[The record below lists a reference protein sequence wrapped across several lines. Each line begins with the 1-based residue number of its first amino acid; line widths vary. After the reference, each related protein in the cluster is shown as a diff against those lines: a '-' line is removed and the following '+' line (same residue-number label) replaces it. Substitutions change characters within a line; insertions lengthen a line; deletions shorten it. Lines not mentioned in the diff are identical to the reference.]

1 MIKNYIRIAWRSLKQ
16 NKLLSG
22 INILGLAVGIACC
35 LLIAMYVLHEKSYDR
50 FHKNADRIVRAT
62 MELSYNG
69 NLTKVP
75 VTGTKV
81 LPEFKRV
88 FPEVEGGVRTFPVNT
103 TIGYDGKLFLEK
115 QFVYSTDGFFDVFS
129 FRLLRGNP
137 REALA
142 KPNQLVL
149 TSSAA
154 KKYFGDADPIGK
166 VLKINNENDFVIVGI
181 AEDCP
186 ANSQIRFSVLASW
199 SSLTDPVYTTES
211 WMDASHYT
219 YLLLKRP
226 GMEKALEEKVHNYFK
241 SQNEGYRVPGK
252 DYIDIRVQP
261 LTDVH
266 LNAIVE
272 GGFEP
277 GGDNRYV
284 YIFSGVALL
293 VLIIACA
300 NYVNLTTARASERAR
315 EVGVRK
321 VIGASRKRLFGQFI
335 SESVVTVFVSLLI
348 SLLLVK
354 LFISPFNTI
363 TGKQLELNFLL
374 NPAGL
379 VALGTIL
386 FVIGFLGSIYPALV
400 LSGFQPISI
409 LKGNVPVNA
418 SGIGLRKTLFVAQFF
433 ISVALI
439 VSTLVIQE
447 QLGFIQNKKLGYNND
462 HVLVLRSDAQ
472 TRTKM
477 NTVKTELS
485 ANRNVLGVTTCNQT
499 PTFIPGKY
507 NLNIDDKEMVI
518 AGVRV
523 DKDFIKTM
531 GMDIRSGVDFTTIEE
546 QAAFK
551 NTDTIQRPLIINEAT
566 VRTFGWTN
574 ENAIG
579 KKFKFQGRNSI
590 VKAVVADFHF
600 SSMHETISP
609 IVIFLAANTSRI
621 LVRLSANDL
630 GQTLSY
636 IRSKWSELAPQ
647 LPFEYEFMDEQFD
660 KLYAA
665 ETRTGKIFYA
675 FALLAIALACLGLS
689 GLATFTAYQRTKEIG
704 IRKVLGAS
712 VSGIVLLLSKDFLK
726 LVLIAIIIASPVA
739 WWLMNKWLEDF
750 AYRVN
755 ITWTVFLVAGAAA
768 IMIALITLSF
778 QAIRAAMANP
788 VKSLRTE

>member
-1 MIKNYIRIAWRSLKQ
+1 MIGNYLKIAWRNLKQ
-16 NKLLSG
+16 NRLLSV
-22 INILGLAVGIACC
+22 INILGLSVGIACC
-35 LLIAMYVLHEKSYDR
+35 LLIAMYVFHEKSYDR
-50 FHKNADRIVRAT
+50 FHKNTDRIVRAT

-69 NLTKVP
+69 NITKVA

-81 LPEFKRV
+81 LPEFIRV
-88 FPEVEGGVRTFPVNT
+88 FPEVEDGVRIFPVNT
-103 TIGYDGKLFLEK
+103 TIGVDDKLFLEK
-115 QFVYSTDGFFDVFS
+115 QFVYATDQFFTVFS
-129 FRLLRGNP
+129 FKLLRGD
-137 REALA
+137 AHQVLA

-149 TSSAA
+149 TRSAA
-154 KKYFGDADPIGK
+154 KKYFGDADPVGK
-166 VLKINNENDFVIVGI
+166 VLKINSENDFVVAGV

-186 ANSQIRFSVLASW
+186 ANSQIKFSVLASW

-219 YLLLKRP
+219 YLLLKQP
-226 GMEKALEEKVHNYFK
+226 GMEKALEQKIDNYFK
-241 SQNEGYRVPGK
+241 SQNEGYKVPGK

-321 VIGASRKRLFGQFI
+321 VIGASKKQLFAQFI

-348 SLLLVK
+348 SLLLVR

-374 NPAGL
+374 TPANL
-379 VALGTIL
+379 ASLAIIL
-386 FVIGFLGSIYPALV
+386 FVAGFLGSIYPALV
-400 LSGFQPISI
+400 LSRFQPIAI
-409 LKGNVPVNA
+409 LKRNIRVNA
-418 SGIGLRKTLFVAQFF
+418 SGIGLRKSLFVAQFF

-439 VSTLVIQE
+439 VSTLVIQK

-462 HVLVLRSDAQ
+462 HVIVLRADEKTIS
-472 TRTKM
+472 KM
-477 NTVKTELS
+477 STVKTVLA
-485 ANRNVLGVTTCNQT
+485 ANPNILGVTTCNQT

-507 NLNIDDKEMVI
+507 NLNIDDKEIVI

-531 GMDIRSGVDFTTIEE
+531 SMEIKSGTDFTAVEE
-546 QAAFK
+546 QAAFTR
-551 NTDTIQRPLIINEAT
+551 TDTIQRPLIINEAT
-566 VRTFGWTN
+566 VRSFGWTN
-574 ENAIG
+574 EDAIG
-579 KKFKFQGRNSI
+579 KTFKFQGRNSI
-590 VKAVVADFHF
+590 VKAVVGDFHF
-600 SSMHETISP
+600 ASMHETISP
-609 IVIFLAANTSRI
+609 IVIFLAANTRQV
-621 LVRLSANDL
+621 LVRLSADNL
-630 GQTLSY
+630 EQTLSY
-636 IRSKWSELAPQ
+636 IKTKWSEMAPQ
-647 LPFEYEFMDEQFD
+647 LPFEYEFMDEQFN

-665 ETRTGKIFYA
+665 EARTGKIFYS
-675 FALLAIALACLGLS
+675 FAILAIALACLGLL

-712 VSGIVLLLSKDFLK
+712 VVGIVLMLCRDFIK
-726 LVLIAIIIASPVA
+726 LVVIAVVIASPVA

-755 ITWTVFLVAGAAA
+755 IGWTVFMIAAVAA

-778 QAIRAAMANP
+778 QAIRAAIANP